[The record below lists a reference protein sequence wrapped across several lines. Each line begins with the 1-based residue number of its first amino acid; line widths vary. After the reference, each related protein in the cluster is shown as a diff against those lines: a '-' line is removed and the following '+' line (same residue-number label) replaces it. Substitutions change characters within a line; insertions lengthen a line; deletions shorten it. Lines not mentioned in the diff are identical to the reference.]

1 MKYKILRLNQDG
13 IIAFTQKELEELL
26 DEIYQDGYE
35 NGRRSV
41 GIVYY
46 PRWNWGYTTTTT
58 PLVDHT
64 TITCG
69 SGSTLPVNSYDSS
82 NITATGSIG
91 DTITLSYDYEP
102 MTDPLP
108 ESFSE
113 EAIAKELKGA
123 F

>member
-35 NGRRSV
+35 NGRRSAGV
-41 GIVYY
+41 VYY
-46 PRWNWGYTTTTT
+46 PRWTWGYTTTDV
-58 PLVDHT
+58 PLVDRT
-64 TITCG
+64 IITCG
-69 SGSTLPVNSYDSS
+69 STSSANSYDSS

-91 DTITLSYDYEP
+91 DTTITLGYDYEP

-113 EAIAKELKGA
+113 EVIAKELKGA